1 MPEANLPFREVTHY
15 PDGVTPQAIIVR
27 LLDGL
32 GFRFHW
38 ATEALR
44 EEDYAYSPGAG
55 CKTIGQL
62 VDHIWGLMNWIIIH
76 GHLPQEPRP
85 EAYPARRVHVLTLV
99 QRLREHFA
107 DLGAEDLASVQIE
120 NKPFWHLINGPLADA
135 LTHIGQINS
144 FRRLAGNP
152 PSEANVFGM
161 LAQPFQTKGENDEG
175 S

>member
-15 PDGVTPQAIIVR
+15 PADVTPQAIIVR

-38 ATEALR
+38 ATKTLR
-44 EEDYAYSPGAG
+44 EEDYAFSPGAG

-85 EAYPARRVHVLTLV
+85 AAYPARRVHVLALM

-107 DLGAEDLASVQIE
+107 DLDAADLASVQIE
-120 NKPFWHLINGPLADA
+120 NKPFWHLINGPLADV
-135 LTHIGQINS
+135 LYRPDQLLSPPRREPS
-144 FRRLAGNP
+144 FGGERVRNAGPAFPNQ
-152 PSEANVFGM
+152 G
-161 LAQPFQTKGENDEG
+161 GE
-175 S
+175 